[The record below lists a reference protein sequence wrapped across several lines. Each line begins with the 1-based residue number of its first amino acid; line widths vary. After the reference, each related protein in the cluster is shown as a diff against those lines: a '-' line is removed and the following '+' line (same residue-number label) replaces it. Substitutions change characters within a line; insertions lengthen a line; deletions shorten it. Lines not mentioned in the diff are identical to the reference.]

1 MAKLNASEKIDDL
14 GDKIDFL
21 SGILGHER
29 PQADFQGAKLARV
42 ISADE
47 SQVSNKRVGRATVSY
62 AELAALIDFFR
73 LSPHFDFELFLQPL
87 EDFKLA
93 LKDAKVGTYAGPSD
107 SVARAE
113 LMKLAATSSKA
124 ETPRPKLTMRLRQIG
139 QQRRAGGLGYAD
151 LAEKPAPT
159 YRVGELVIVD
169 VTIPA
174 AGHLVVLN
182 DQLDLETTCLMPSMF
197 AETTAVQGG
206 TLCLPT
212 SNDYR
217 HFEIVAPSGNFR
229 LYAVWTPTEQ
239 MLPWSE
245 QRNYAGAPITLAHGH
260 VADYVRS
267 LPRNYTAVAVL
278 DYQVVG

>member
-29 PQADFQGAKLARV
+29 PQADFQGSKLAR
-42 ISADE
+42 IMFADE

-93 LKDAKVGTYAGPSD
+93 LKEAKVGTYAGPSD

-113 LMKLAATSSKA
+113 LMKLAATSSKV
-124 ETPRPKLTMRLRQIG
+124 ESPRPKLTLRLRQIG

-151 LAEKPAPT
+151 LTRKPTPN
-159 YRVGELVIVD
+159 YKIGELVIID
-169 VTIPA
+169 VVLPGP
-174 AGHLVVLN
+174 GHLVILN
-182 DQLDLETTCLMPSMF
+182 DQLDIETTCLMPSMF
-197 AETTAVQGG
+197 AETTAVKSG

-212 SNDYR
+212 SDDYR

-229 LYAVWTPTEQ
+229 LYAIWTPTEQ

-245 QRNYAGAPITLAHGH
+245 QRNYAGVPLTLAHGH
-260 VADYVRS
+260 LADYVRS
-267 LPRNYTAVAVL
+267 LPKNYTAVAVL
-278 DYQVVG
+278 DYQVMR